1 MRRKDMI
8 LLHHPEVELS
18 RGLLSALPEG
28 CGCVDWTSEVQREE
42 HMALAAANNGLSPS
56 AFPSVIVDVP
66 AYSADRPVFGPEG
79 EFLGM
84 EAATVPAHQEALR
97 LPASWDAVASF
108 MASVEDRAR
117 LSPPA

>member
-1 MRRKDMI
+1 MI

-18 RGLLSALPEG
+18 RELLATLPEG
-28 CGCVDWTSEVQREE
+28 CGCVDWTSAVQREE
-42 HMALAAANNGLSPS
+42 YAALAASGNGPPPS

-66 AYSADRPVFGPEG
+66 AYAEDRPLFGAQG

-84 EAATVPAHQEALR
+84 ALVTVPAHQEALR

-108 MASVEDRAR
+108 NASVAERTR
-117 LSPPA
+117 LRPAVPAG